1 MKMKIEFIHRFSVAT
16 NAINDIFVITLKNGD
31 QYFLRQSII
40 AEAPTSQE
48 FDYSKD
54 TDYSQVPFVLHTEH
68 VLTNVKTKKDYIDKG
83 LVVLPIIHGD
93 KAVDDDETFNTYTH
107 MTLKELKKPKYPYG
121 LIKDDF
127 FDELA

>member
-1 MKMKIEFIHRFSVAT
+1 MQIEFIKRCLTGNGIMDYFKISF
-16 NAINDIFVITLKNGD
+16 DDLKKYN
-31 QYFLRQSII
+31 LEQSI
-40 AEAPTSQE
+40 AKEAPNSKE
-48 FDYSKD
+48 FDYPKNPD
-54 TDYSQVPFVLHTEH
+54 FDHVNDVIHTDYNLKDIKNNNEH
-68 VLTNVKTKKDYIDKG
+68 SG
-83 LVVLPIIHGD
+83 EHLVVLPIIHGD